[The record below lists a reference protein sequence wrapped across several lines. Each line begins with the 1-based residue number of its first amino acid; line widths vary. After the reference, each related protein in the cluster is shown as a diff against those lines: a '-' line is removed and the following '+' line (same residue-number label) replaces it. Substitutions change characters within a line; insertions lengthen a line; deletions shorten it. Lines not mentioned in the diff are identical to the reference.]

1 MKITSLVATG
11 VLEFNDF
18 GTYIKGVSPILRSIR
33 LDPGASLYL
42 VETSEVLLSA
52 QAGDIYRFEKAGK
65 ISVND
70 EVVLGAGANVVLTHN
85 FNFQPQVSVIKVTAG
100 PVYTDVTASAD
111 LTITHTKTTVGLTTM
126 YTAVKIVSAA
136 GGTFDIRLN

>member
-100 PVYTDVTASAD
+100 PTYTDVTAAAD

-136 GGTFDIRLN
+136 GGTFDIRLS